1 MYIVLVDLCFK
12 TWPLFYEFIKEQTVG
27 NLFEVEVPVIFT
39 SGNVS
44 FLSILCCSKKKKS
57 LLVSDST
64 KYIADTGS
72 SFPLQFPV
80 YLISM
85 LYYFTY
91 IISNTVFH
99 NFVVTDIHF
108 NLNVLDRESIQNC
121 PCIMHIVSIH
131 VANTSSTCCLH
142 IHGWYGAYSSNGL
155 TIQIVKWKRGTITA
169 NWHESQYLASI
180 LIHELQP
187 QWYVIWYLPCNRI
200 QS

>member
-1 MYIVLVDLCFK
+1 MNLLKNKQLETCLRSRCPLYLLLVMF
-12 TWPLFYEFIKEQTVG
+12 LFFQYCV
-27 NLFEVEVPVIFT
+27 VA
-39 SGNVS
+39 
-44 FLSILCCSKKKKS
+44 KKKKS

-99 NFVVTDIHF
+99 NFVVIDIHF

-142 IHGWYGAYSSNGL
+142 IHG
-155 TIQIVKWKRGTITA
+155 
-169 NWHESQYLASI
+169 
-180 LIHELQP
+180 
-187 QWYVIWYLPCNRI
+187 
-200 QS
+200 